1 MQGRKATEGERAAR
15 ALEDDVFHF
24 VETSAATDGA
34 ISEWMR
40 RFCTFIAKELAHRYQ
55 ADPHSAHAFK
65 GSVMGQAV
73 TLRFLSFVQYTQRE

>member
-1 MQGRKATEGERAAR
+1 
-15 ALEDDVFHF
+15 
-24 VETSAATDGA
+24 
-34 ISEWMR
+34 MR